1 MPAIEIKM
9 STTVPVPRSE
19 PMGTSADRTRV
30 ANVGTAVTVDDEAWE
45 QALPDIDAMADRAVS
60 AAIDLLNDGDGRVP
74 EHGDIEVSLLFTS
87 NEAVRDLNARYRG
100 VDAPTNVLSFPGR
113 IETKAL
119 PSLGPGPG
127 PPVALGDIVLAF
139 DVVAKEAKEQ
149 TKTLSSHVTHLIVH
163 GLLHLLG
170 YDHERDRDA
179 IEMETLEGQILGALG
194 ISDPYNADTECRK
207 DADDS
212 HD

>member
-1 MPAIEIKM
+1 M
-9 STTVPVPRSE
+9 SANVPVPRSE

-30 ANVGTAVTVDDEAWE
+30 ANVGVAVTVDDEAWK
-45 QALPDIDAMADRAVS
+45 QALPDLDARVGRAVS
-60 AAIDLLNDGDGRVP
+60 AAIDLLSDGVGRVP

-87 NEAVRDLNARYRG
+87 DEAVRNLNARYRG

-113 IETKAL
+113 IETKPP
-119 PSLGPGPG
+119 PSPGPGPG
-127 PPVALGDIVLAF
+127 PGPGAAPPTVALGDIVLAF

-179 IEMETLEGQILGALG
+179 IEMEKLEGQILRALG

-207 DADDS
+207 DANDS

>member
-1 MPAIEIKM
+1 MEVAANGTTGPKASVAI
-9 STTVPVPRSE
+9 
-19 PMGTSADRTRV
+19 
-30 ANVGTAVTVDDEAWE
+30 TVDDEAW
-45 QALPDIDAMADRAVS
+45 QKALPNIGSIAGGAVS
-60 AAIDLLNDGDGRVP
+60 AAIDLLNDGVGGVP
-74 EHGDIEVSLLFTS
+74 EHGDIEISLLFTN
-87 NEAVRDLNARYRG
+87 NESMRNLNARYRG

-113 IETKAL
+113 VETKSL
-119 PSLGPGPG
+119 PSPGPG
-127 PPVALGDIVLAF
+127 GGPGSTPPAVALGDIALAF

-149 TKTLSSHVTHLIVH
+149 TKTLANHVTHLIVH

-179 IEMETLEGQILGALG
+179 IEMEKLEGQILRALG

-207 DADDS
+207 DANDS